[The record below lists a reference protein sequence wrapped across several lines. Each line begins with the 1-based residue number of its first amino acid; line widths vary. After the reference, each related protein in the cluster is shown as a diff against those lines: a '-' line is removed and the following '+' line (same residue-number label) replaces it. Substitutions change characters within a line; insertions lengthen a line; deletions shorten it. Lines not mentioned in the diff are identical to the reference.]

1 MLLRWAMWPLDLTFG
16 EREFLIIE
24 KRKFFIVFG
33 MFYKKKLYK
42 CMLSNNEPKKYL
54 DKE

>member
-33 MFYKKKLYK
+33 MFYKKSYINVCLVTTNLK
-42 CMLSNNEPKKYL
+42 NT
-54 DKE
+54 